1 MKYKRNK
8 NESIR
13 YDRIKDALN
22 YITLIR
28 IKSQQNSII
37 CSTELPTAHK
47 VQSRGVRDSVCHIRE
62 PEYGA
67 RPS

>member
-8 NESIR
+8 NESIT

-28 IKSQQNSII
+28 IKPQQNSII
-37 CSTELPTAHK
+37 CSMELPTAHK
-47 VQSRGVRDSVCHIRE
+47 VQSRGLGIQF
-62 PEYGA
+62 A
-67 RPS
+67 T